1 MNAKQLPRELY
12 LFFGS
17 KEVAEKIY
25 KMIHGEQVKNT
36 EELANLEQIQ
46 VREREEN
53 LQDAGLPRRVVAF
66 SGRTQG
72 DAAAKLDDDDES
84 CGGGGARAATEV
96 ARGRR

>member
-1 MNAKQLPRELY
+1 
-12 LFFGS
+12 
-17 KEVAEKIY
+17 
-25 KMIHGEQVKNT
+25 MIHGEQVKNT

-53 LQDAGLPRRVVAF
+53 LQDAGLPQRVAAF

-72 DAAAKLDDDDES
+72 NVAAKLDDDDES
-84 CGGGGARAATEV
+84 CGGGGARAAMEV

>member
-25 KMIHGEQVKNT
+25 KMVYDEQMKNT
-36 EELANLEQIQ
+36 EELANLERIQ

-53 LQDAGLPRRVVAF
+53 LQDGGLPRRVATF

-72 DAAAKLDDDDES
+72 DAATKLDDDDES

-96 ARGRR
+96 ERGRR

>member
-12 LFFGS
+12 LFSGS

-25 KMIHGEQVKNT
+25 KMARDEQMKNT

-46 VREREEN
+46 MGEREEN
-53 LQDAGLPRRVVAF
+53 LQDAGLPRRVAAF

-72 DAAAKLDDDDES
+72 DAVAKLDDDDES